1 MAEQKQPKSLMVPLR
16 RFFSLLKMD
25 QKDITYIYI
34 YAIFSGLIT
43 LSIPLGIQA
52 IIGLI
57 AGGAMSSS
65 LYILIAIVTIGTGMI
80 GVLKIMQMTVTETLQ
95 RRIFCRS
102 AFEFAYRI
110 PHFKLDSIQKTYPP
124 ELVNRFFDTP
134 TLQKGLPKILMDFST
149 AILQIVFGLIL
160 ISFYHPFFV
169 FFGVLLVV
177 IVFFIFRITGPPG
190 LSTSLRESDYKYEVA
205 HWLEEL
211 ARATSSFKLS
221 GKNNFALK
229 KTDEIVSKYLDV
241 RKKHFRI
248 LLIQFG
254 GVVGFKVI
262 VTAALLFLGSLLVIE
277 NEINIGQFV
286 AAEIVVILIMSS
298 VEKLI
303 LNMETIYDMLTGIEK
318 IGKVSD
324 QPLDRAS
331 GVDFDEI
338 DSGKGMAVE
347 LNNINFQFP
356 DDSFRTLKNINMN
369 IKPGEKVCIA
379 GYNRAGKRT
388 LLQILSA
395 FYESYQG
402 SISYN
407 GLPSRNINL
416 NSLHNSIGEYTSQLD
431 IFKGTVSEN
440 IRLQNQELSYRDMID
455 ISEKIELHEYIES
468 LQDGYE
474 TVLLPGGKNVPGSI
488 RAKIILSRAIAANP
502 RLFVMEDNLRRM
514 ETSDRLC
521 IINYLTTDKRNWT
534 FIVVSDDAYFA
545 SRCDR
550 VVIMKAG
557 EILEQGSFEDIK
569 NSIHYS
575 EIFNAET
582 IKVD

>member
-338 DSGKGMAVE
+338 DSGKGMAV
-347 LNNINFQFP
+347 
-356 DDSFRTLKNINMN
+356 
-369 IKPGEKVCIA
+369 
-379 GYNRAGKRT
+379 
-388 LLQILSA
+388 
-395 FYESYQG
+395 
-402 SISYN
+402 
-407 GLPSRNINL
+407 
-416 NSLHNSIGEYTSQLD
+416 
-431 IFKGTVSEN
+431 
-440 IRLQNQELSYRDMID
+440 
-455 ISEKIELHEYIES
+455 
-468 LQDGYE
+468 
-474 TVLLPGGKNVPGSI
+474 
-488 RAKIILSRAIAANP
+488 
-502 RLFVMEDNLRRM
+502 
-514 ETSDRLC
+514 
-521 IINYLTTDKRNWT
+521 
-534 FIVVSDDAYFA
+534 
-545 SRCDR
+545 
-550 VVIMKAG
+550 
-557 EILEQGSFEDIK
+557 
-569 NSIHYS
+569 
-575 EIFNAET
+575 
-582 IKVD
+582 

>member
-1 MAEQKQPKSLMVPLR
+1 MAEQKQPKSLMTPLR
-16 RFFSLLKMD
+16 RFFSLLKVD
-25 QKDITYIYI
+25 QKDITYIYT

-80 GVLKIMQMTVTETLQ
+80 GILKIMQMTVTETLQ

-110 PHFKLDSIQKTYPP
+110 PHFQLDSIQKTYPP

-248 LLIQFG
+248 LVIQFG

-286 AAEIVVILIMSS
+286 AAEIVVILIMNS

-318 IGKVSD
+318 IGKVAD

-331 GVDFDEI
+331 GVDFAEI

-369 IKPGEKVCIA
+369 IKPGEKICIV

-395 FYESYQG
+395 FYESFQG

-416 NSLHNSIGEYTSQLD
+416 NSLHNNIGEYTSQLD
-431 IFKGTVSEN
+431 IFKGTVAEN
-440 IRLQNQELSYRDMID
+440 IQLQNQELSYRDMID
-455 ISEKIELHEYIES
+455 IAEKIELHEYIES

-557 EILEQGSFEDIK
+557 EILEQGSFEDIR
-569 NSIHYS
+569 NSIHFS

>member
-1 MAEQKQPKSLMVPLR
+1 MADQKKPKSLMIPLR
-16 RFFSLLKMD
+16 RFFSLLKID
-25 QKDITYIYI
+25 QKDIAYIYI

-57 AGGAMSSS
+57 AGGIMSSS
-65 LYILIAIVTIGTGMI
+65 LYILIAIVTIGTGMV

-95 RRIFCRS
+95 RRIFTRS
-102 AFEFAYRI
+102 SFDFAYRI

-149 AILQIVFGLIL
+149 AVLQIGFGLIL

-190 LSTSLRESDYKYEVA
+190 LATSLRESDYKYEVA

-229 KTDEIVSKYLDV
+229 KTDEIVSKYLKV

-248 LLIQFG
+248 LVIQFG

-262 VTAALLFLGSLLVIE
+262 VTAALLFLGSFLVIE

-286 AAEIVVILIMSS
+286 AAEIVVILIMNS

-318 IGKVSD
+318 IGMVSD
-324 QPLDRAS
+324 QPLDRS
-331 GVDFDEI
+331 TGVDFDEV
-338 DSGKGMAVE
+338 DSGRGMAVE

-356 DDSFRTLKNINMN
+356 DDSFRTLSNIEMN
-369 IKPGEKVCIA
+369 IKSGDKVCIS

-395 FYESYQG
+395 FYESYDG

-407 GLPSRNINL
+407 GMPARNINL

-440 IRLQNQELSYRDMID
+440 IRLQNQDLSYRDMID
-455 ISEKIELHEYIES
+455 IAKKIELHKYIES
-468 LQDGYE
+468 LNDGYE
-474 TVLLPGGKNVPGSI
+474 TILLPGGKNVPGSI
-488 RAKIILSRAIAANP
+488 RAKIILSRAIAAKP
-502 RLFVMEDNLRRM
+502 RLFVMEDNLRGM
-514 ETSDRLC
+514 ETSDRLGM
-521 IINYLTTDKRNWT
+521 IDYLTSAKRNWT

-557 EILEQGSFEDIK
+557 EILEQGSFEEIK

-582 IKVD
+582 IRVD